1 MTAPSPT
8 LRIGGA
14 CAFWGDSD
22 AGVSQLVR
30 GTAVDVLVFD
40 YLAELT
46 MSILARARSKAP
58 QAGYATDFIGAL
70 VPVLGE
76 IASRKIK
83 VLSNAGG
90 MNPKACAAALRKAAA
105 EAGVTLS
112 IAVVEGDDLLAAKAD
127 IAGAD
132 VRELFSGKPLP
143 ATLTSVNA
151 YLGAAPV
158 VAALARGADVVITG
172 RCVDSALSLAALIH
186 HFGWSMDDYDRLA
199 AGSLVGHI
207 LECSTQTTGGLYTDW
222 WQVPGWENMGFP
234 VAECSADGS
243 FVLTKPPGTGGLILP
258 TVAAE
263 QMLYEIGDP
272 ANYLLPDVSCDFT
285 SVTIEQDGENRVR
298 LSGAK
303 GGAPT
308 DTYKVS
314 ATWLDGYRLSTTL
327 TIVGDK
333 AVAKAERVCDAILKR
348 ARALMGEAGH
358 ADFSETMV
366 EILGSERPS
375 YGLRARQGE
384 SREVVVRIAA
394 RHADA
399 RALEVLAREMAPFG
413 VSGAPGTTGFA
424 GRAKPQAVF
433 RLFSFLWP
441 KNRVAI
447 TVSVDEST
455 QVMQVPSGTTGAF
468 ARAAGARHA
477 LEASPAHGRVTV
489 PLSAIAV
496 ARSGDKGDIAN
507 VAIIARQPNYVGV
520 IAEQLTPEVV
530 ARHFSHLVRGKVTRY
545 DVPGVNAFNY
555 VLEQALA
562 GGGAASLRN
571 DPLGKTFGQILL
583 GYSVEIPSAWLPEI
597 DPALLESS
605 S

>member
-151 YLGAAPV
+151 YLGAVPV
-158 VAALARGADVVITG
+158 VEALARGADVVITG

-308 DTYKVS
+308 HTYKVS

-333 AVAKAERVCDAILKR
+333 AVAKAERVSDAILKR
-348 ARALMGEAGH
+348 TRALMSEAGH

-375 YGLRARQGE
+375 YGLQARQGD

-413 VSGAPGTTGFA
+413 VSGAPGTTGFG
-424 GRAKPQAVF
+424 GRAKAQAVF

-468 ARAAGARHA
+468 ARAAGARYAVQA
-477 LEASPAHGRVTV
+477 LPADGRVTV

-507 VAIIARQPNYVGV
+507 VAIIARRPEFVGV
-520 IAEQLTPEVV
+520 IAEQLVPEVV

-583 GYSVEIPSAWLPEI
+583 SHAVEIPSAWLSEI
-597 DPALLESS
+597 DPALLGSS